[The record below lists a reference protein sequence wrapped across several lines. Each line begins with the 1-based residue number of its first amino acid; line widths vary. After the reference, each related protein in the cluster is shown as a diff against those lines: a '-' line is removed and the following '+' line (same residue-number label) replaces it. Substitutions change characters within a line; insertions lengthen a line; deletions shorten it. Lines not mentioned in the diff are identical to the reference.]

1 MLHLPA
7 ARALHASAATG
18 CTVVCGLLYH
28 LLCLLPCLLPCRYI
42 WVSICVVSTAAYL
55 LLIKKLQDSTGACSG
70 GQSPGV
76 MRSCMPAAALLEG
89 CRRLRT
95 MVPASGGGT
104 PSQLVHPGGASCC
117 SWLFQHPHLFSHF
130 VIILGPLLVPPC
142 LQA

>member
-7 ARALHASAATG
+7 ARALHASATNG
-18 CTVVCGLLYH
+18 CAVVCGLLCN
-28 LLCLLPCLLPCRYI
+28 LLCNLLCLLPCRYI

-76 MRSCMPAAALLEG
+76 MCSCIPAAALLDG

-95 MVPASGGGT
+95 VVPASGDGM
-104 PSQLVHPGGASCC
+104 PSQLVQLGGASYC
-117 SWLFQHPHLFSHF
+117 SGSFQHPHLFSHF
-130 VIILGPLLVPPC
+130 MIILGLLLVLPC
-142 LQA
+142 PQA